1 MSALKAMLTSVLCLD
16 VEKFPARCV
25 LPVAD
30 EADVLK
36 FVEWIQQKLKGYDVC
51 CHVAY
56 DAVNGML
63 SLSVLAGFPMV
74 TYSRL

>member
-1 MSALKAMLTSVLCLD
+1 MMTSVLCLD

-30 EADVLK
+30 ESDVLK
-36 FVEWIQQKLKGYDVC
+36 FVNWLQARLSAVDIC

-56 DAVNGML
+56 DGVNGMM
-63 SLSVLAGFPMV
+63 SLNVVAGFGMV

>member
-1 MSALKAMLTSVLCLD
+1 MSALKAMMTSVLCLD

-36 FVEWIQQKLKGYDVC
+36 FVEWLQTRLKDYDVC
-51 CHVAY
+51 CHVTY
-56 DAVNGML
+56 DVVNGMM
-63 SLSVLAGFPMV
+63 SLGVLAGFTMV

>member
-1 MSALKAMLTSVLCLD
+1 MMTSVLCLD

-36 FVEWIQQKLKGYDVC
+36 FVEWLQTRLKDYDVC
-51 CHVAY
+51 CHVTY
-56 DAVNGML
+56 DVVNGMM
-63 SLSVLAGFPMV
+63 SLGVLAGFSMV